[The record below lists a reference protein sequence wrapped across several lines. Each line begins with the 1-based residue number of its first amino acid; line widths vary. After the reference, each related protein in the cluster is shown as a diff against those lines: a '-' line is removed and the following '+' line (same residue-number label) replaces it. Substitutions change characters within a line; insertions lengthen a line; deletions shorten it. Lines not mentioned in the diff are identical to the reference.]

1 MIRKMLALAL
11 LAAMLVGILGCGSD
25 CSEPG
30 ETENQ
35 QTGGSV
41 QVHYNTKWDQ
51 KSMKVLAIGNSYSED
66 TTYFLYDIA
75 KAYGVEDVVIG
86 NMYIG
91 SCTLEMHCQNIKNNA
106 ANYVYMKNDQG
117 EWVHT
122 PGMTLQ
128 QGLQDEQWDFVVVHQ
143 ESMNAG
149 NPDSYGNYLEE
160 LIAYVRQN
168 VKDPDCQLVW
178 NLTWA
183 YSAGSANPKFSQYD
197 RDQWTM
203 YQAIVSAVQEKVLPI
218 EDIRILIPTG
228 TAIQNARSYFGNTF
242 TRDEWDHLNAF
253 GRLVAGYMWYSSLTG
268 EPLLELKFVP
278 EGMELTKQMEL
289 DILNC
294 LTAAYINPFE
304 PKQ

>member
-11 LAAMLVGILGCGSD
+11 LTAMLVGILGCGSD
-25 CSEPG
+25 RSEPG

-35 QTGGSV
+35 QTGGSG
-41 QVHYNTKWDQ
+41 QVYYNTKWDQ

-91 SCTLEMHCQNIKNNA
+91 GCTLEMHCQNIKNNA
-106 ANYVYMKNDQG
+106 ADYVYMKNDQG

-183 YSAGSANPKFSQYD
+183 YSTGSANPKFSQYD
-197 RDQWTM
+197 RDQWAM

-228 TAIQNARSYFGNTF
+228 TAIQNARGYFGNTF
-242 TRDEWDHLNAF
+242 TRDKWDHLNTF

-268 EPLLELKFVP
+268 EPLLELKYAP
-278 EGMELTKQMEL
+278 DGLELTDQTERKL
-289 DILNC
+289 LNC